1 MQKKLKME
9 NTQFNKIDLTYL
21 YIEPTIIYN
30 DRGHEFITYTWQ
42 DADVAVIKNNDIYI
56 TNSIKIT
63 F

>member
-1 MQKKLKME
+1 M
-9 NTQFNKIDLTYL
+9 NTNKNIYKIDVIYT

-30 DRGHEFITYTWQ
+30 DKGREFITYIWQ
-42 DADVAVIKNNDIYI
+42 DADVAIIKNNSIYT